1 MVAAELAG
9 GGFVSTAGV
18 DLADRAVARLLT
30 YFGVRPDRGETEP
43 PAQATEFVAV
53 IDDRNYRFAHQQGL
67 FEPLFRLHD
76 RVDDGQLAGR
86 LHSIDAP
93 WQEPVDVFL
102 DRGGVVICQRAFGR
116 AALGDCLGHTVVPFA
131 PAE

>member
-43 PAQATEFVAV
+43 PAQATEF
-53 IDDRNYRFAHQQGL
+53 

-116 AALGDCLGHTVVPFA
+116 AALGGCLGHTVVPFA